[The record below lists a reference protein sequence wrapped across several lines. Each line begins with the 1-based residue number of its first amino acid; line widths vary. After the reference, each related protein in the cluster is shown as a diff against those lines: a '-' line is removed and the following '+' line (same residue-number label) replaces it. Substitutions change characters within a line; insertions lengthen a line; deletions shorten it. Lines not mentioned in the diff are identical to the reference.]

1 MRAYHKLRI
10 STLIL
15 RDISE
20 LKLKLKLK
28 TEFESK
34 KISKY

>member
-1 MRAYHKLRI
+1 MRAYYKLKI
-10 STLIL
+10 SILIL

-20 LKLKLKLK
+20 LKLKLK

-34 KISKY
+34 KISEY

>member
-1 MRAYHKLRI
+1 MRVYYKLKV

-15 RDISE
+15 RDA
-20 LKLKLKLK
+20 LKLKLKID
-28 TEFESK
+28 FESK

>member
-1 MRAYHKLRI
+1 MRAYHKFRI

-15 RDISE
+15 RDT
-20 LKLKLKLK
+20 LKLKLKID
-28 TEFESK
+28 FESK